1 MRNSSSVV
9 LRANYHSFGNKTS
22 DSYEDG
28 DNKKPKDSTMGKLME
43 KAGGLMKNEKMVEKG
58 REKRDE
64 ASGDNYGS
72 NSNSNNY

>member
-1 MRNSSSVV
+1 
-9 LRANYHSFGNKTS
+9 
-22 DSYEDG
+22 
-28 DNKKPKDSTMGKLME
+28 MGKLME